1 MRDVS
6 PLRQAGDFSGCTKT
20 CAMMHGA
27 QPSPTSKRLQRLHQ
41 KPCAMMRDVA
51 LSDKQETSASAPK
64 PCAMMH
70 DVSPLLRHRQRQARE
85 RMALNLL
92 KISGLMQCPPLGFP
106 YKEGYLIY

>member
-6 PLRQAGDFSGCTKT
+6 PLRQAGDFGGCTKT
-20 CAMMHGA
+20 CAMM
-27 QPSPTSKRLQRLHQ
+27 R
-41 KPCAMMRDVA
+41 
-51 LSDKQETSASAPK
+51 E
-64 PCAMMH
+64 
-70 DVSPLLRHRQRQARE
+70 VSPLRRQARE

>member
-20 CAMMHGA
+20 CAMM
-27 QPSPTSKRLQRLHQ
+27 R
-41 KPCAMMRDVA
+41 
-51 LSDKQETSASAPK
+51 E
-64 PCAMMH
+64 
-70 DVSPLLRHRQRQARE
+70 VSPLRRQARE

-106 YKEGYLIY
+106 YEEGCLKY